1 MLDIKKIRNNPDEV
15 IAGLKKRGVTGAVEK
30 MMEIDEQ
37 RRELIQETES
47 LKAKKN
53 EVSKQ
58 IPIMKREGKDVSAA
72 CLKT

>member
-58 IPIMKREGKDVSAA
+58 IPIMKREGKDVGSSA
-72 CLKT
+72 